1 MPPAIESI
9 LRALGLERLL
19 DNTPWELLSRLERPE
34 IFAQI
39 AIIVLSGVAAYW
51 IAHRIRQLL
60 DAIIPRVVPALW
72 VSVLS
77 RALGSV
83 AAPLTWLFVLWV
95 ANIIAGVAGFTFGL
109 THAAVSLLVAWIFIR
124 LFSYAV
130 RSPLWAN
137 LIAIVAWTLAALSIL
152 NLLGPLVH
160 QLDASALQFGK
171 IRISAL
177 TVVRAVFILCVLLWA
192 TTLFSNFLERRI
204 TRAQTL
210 TPSLQALLIQVM
222 RLMLP
227 ALAVVAALYAVG
239 VDLTAF
245 TVFSGAVGIGVGLG
259 LQRTVANLVAGLA
272 LIVGKSIK
280 PGDVIAYKDTYGW
293 VTNMGARFVT
303 LCTRDGKEYLVP
315 NDEFLQ
321 QGVENWSYS
330 AGRLRLKVPVGVAY
344 DADIRHAMSLC
355 VDAAKA
361 VSRVLS
367 DPEPTCLL
375 KGYGD
380 SSVDLEIRV
389 WINDPRNGVST
400 VKSEILLGVWDRFAQ
415 SGIGI
420 PFPQRD
426 LHLVDVPKDG
436 VATVTGNL
444 ASPAA
449 RRHKPSATP
458 DTG

>member
-1 MPPAIESI
+1 MAPTIERI
-9 LRALGLERLL
+9 LHALGLERLL
-19 DNTPWELLSRLERPE
+19 QKTPWELLARLERPE

-51 IAHRIRQLL
+51 VARRIRQLL
-60 DAIIPRVVPALW
+60 DAVIPRVVPAMW
-72 VSVLS
+72 AGVLTRS
-77 RALGSV
+77 IGSV
-83 AAPLTWLFVLWV
+83 AAPLTWLLALWV
-95 ANIIAGVAGFTFGL
+95 TDIIAGVAGFGFGL
-109 THAAVSLLVAWIFIR
+109 THAVSSLLIAWIFIR

-137 LIAIVAWTLAALSIL
+137 LIAVVAWTLAALSIL
-152 NLLGPLVH
+152 NLLGPIVH

-171 IRISAL
+171 FRISAL
-177 TVVRAVFILCVLLWA
+177 TIVRAIFILCVLLWV
-192 TTLFSNFLERRI
+192 TTIFSNFLERRI

-210 TPSLQALLIQVM
+210 TPSLQALLIQVL
-222 RLMLP
+222 RLLLP
-227 ALAVVAALYAVG
+227 ALAVVGALYAVG

-280 PGDVIAYKDTYGW
+280 PGDVIAYKGTYGW

-330 AGRLRLKVPVGVAY
+330 GGKLRLKVPVGIAY
-344 DADIRHAMSLC
+344 DADVRHAMSLC
-355 VDAAKA
+355 VEAAKS
-361 VSRVLS
+361 VSRVL
-367 DPEPTCLL
+367 DTPEPVCLL
-375 KGYGD
+375 KGFGD
-380 SSVDLEIRV
+380 SSVDLEIRA
-389 WINDPRNGVST
+389 WINDPRNGVSN
-400 VKSEILLGVWDRFAQ
+400 VKSELLLGVWDRLAEA
-415 SGIGI
+415 GIGI
-420 PFPQRD
+420 PYPQRD

-436 VATVTGNL
+436 VAVVTGNL

-449 RRHKPSATP
+449 RRRKPSATP
-458 DTG
+458 DT